1 MGAVAAKSL
10 ADLRRRRLQSVVLA
24 IVLFLGAGG
33 ATLALSILVETNEP
47 FDHAFAAA
55 DGAHLIVDY
64 GASATDA
71 QLAATARASGV
82 TASAGPWPVAGFALR
97 GKGGIFGGQL
107 ASGRPTPSDTID
119 RVTMLAGRW
128 WAAPG
133 EIVLDQDT
141 ATLLDVGL
149 GDSVPLLPDPAPD
162 KRFGH
167 TPPGGGGTAVLPA
180 PGAGAGPVT
189 PGTSVTATVVGIAAS
204 VSTPDVAG
212 WLSPSDIMT
221 LAGPDAS
228 LDRQMLYRVDP
239 AATAADLTAAMAHIT
254 AGLPADAVDSSTT
267 YLQTKADADS
277 TAQLY
282 VPILLAFSIFALL
295 AAAFT
300 IANVVGGIVLTSYR
314 DIGVMKAVGFTPGQ
328 VTAILLTQILVPVA
342 IGTALGVVAG
352 IVASQPLVARTAQS
366 FGLPGAVAVSPT
378 VIVAVMLVSI
388 GVCLLAAI
396 GPAIDAGRLSAI
408 GAISRGTAPSRRS
421 DGGRLRRLGLRLPIS
436 VPARLGVAAGVAHP
450 VRAAMTLGALVVGVA
465 AVTFAVGMN
474 LSLLRVEDQLDRTA
488 ASPVR
493 VELNDPSADQRTIA
507 ATIAAAPGTGR
518 SVGLAGTTADVR
530 GLGPVPF
537 VGYDGDASWI
547 GYDLIAGR
555 WFAGQGEVV
564 APTAVFTQTGLHLGD
579 SLELSSGGR
588 TVTVTLVG
596 EIFDTADR
604 ETDHLVLRGAFADL
618 TILDPGAGPTSWE
631 VQPTSGTNPLTYADA
646 LEQATDRAVSAH
658 ALDAEGIDEGFVL
671 FLSVITFMGIVLV
684 AISLGGVFDTV
695 LLETKQRTR
704 EMAVLKALGM
714 SPRQVIVMVVASVL
728 PVALVAG
735 LIGVPLGLVFQHAT
749 IGYMGQV
756 DAGTR
761 IPERTFDVFAPAVVV
776 GLALSGLAIAAA
788 GAYLPA
794 LRAARARIAPV
805 LQAE

>member
-1 MGAVAAKSL
+1 MGAVATKTI
-10 ADLRRRRLQSVVLA
+10 ADLRRRRLQSTVLA
-24 IVLFLGAGG
+24 IVLFLGAGA

-55 DGAHLIVDY
+55 NGAHLVVDY
-64 GASATDA
+64 EAGVTDA
-71 QLAATARASGV
+71 QLATTAAASGV

-97 GKGGIFGGQL
+97 GKEGVFGGLL
-107 ASGRPTPSDTID
+107 ASGRPTPTDSID

-128 WAAPG
+128 WTAPG

-149 GDSVPLLPDPAPD
+149 GASVPLLPDPNPD
-162 KRFGH
+162 KRFGR
-167 TPPGGGGTAVLPA
+167 TPPGGGGTPVLPA
-180 PGAGAGPVT
+180 PSPGARAAT
-189 PGTSVTATVVGIAAS
+189 PGKSVTATVVGIAAS

-212 WLSPSDIMT
+212 WLSPSDILT
-221 LAGPDAS
+221 LVGPDAPP
-228 LDRQMLYRVDP
+228 DRQMLYRVDP
-239 AATAADLTAAMAHIT
+239 AATAADLTAALGRIT
-254 AGLPADAVDSSTT
+254 NGVTTDDVFSSTT
-267 YLQTKADADS
+267 YLQTKADVES

-282 VPILLAFSIFALL
+282 VPVILAFSIFALL

-300 IANVVGGIVLTSYR
+300 IANIVGGIVLTSYR
-314 DIGVMKAVGFTPGQ
+314 DIGVMKAVGFTPAQ
-328 VTAILLTQILVPVA
+328 VTGILLTQILVPVA
-342 IGTALGVVAG
+342 IGTLLGVAAG
-352 IVASQPLVARTAQS
+352 VVASQPLVARTAQS
-366 FGLPGAVAVSPT
+366 FGLPGEVAASPSVIIAVTTVSIAVS
-378 VIVAVMLVSI
+378 
-388 GVCLLAAI
+388 LLAAL
-396 GPAIDAGRLSAI
+396 GPAIGAGRLSAV
-408 GAISRGTAPSRRS
+408 GAITRGTAPSRRR
-421 DGGRLRRLGLRLPIS
+421 DGGRLRRFGLRLPIG

-450 VRAAMTLGALVVGVA
+450 IRAAMTLGALVVGVA

-474 LSLLRVEDQLDRTA
+474 LSLLRVQGQLDRIA

-493 VELNDPSADQRTIA
+493 VELNDPSPDQRTITA
-507 ATIAAAPGTGR
+507 AIAAAPGTGR
-518 SVGLAGTTADVR
+518 SVGLAGTTANVR

-555 WFAGQGEVV
+555 WFAGPEEVV
-564 APTAVFTQTGLHLGD
+564 APTAVFTQTGLGLGD
-579 SLELSSGGR
+579 TLQLSSGGHE
-588 TVTVTLVG
+588 VTVKLVG

-604 ETDHLVLRGAFADL
+604 DTNHLVVRGAFADL
-618 TILDPGAGPTSWE
+618 TTLDPGARPTSWE
-631 VQPTSGTNPLTYADA
+631 ILPTSATTPLAYADA
-646 LEQATDRAVSAH
+646 LEQSTNGAVNAR
-658 ALDAEGIDEGFVL
+658 ALDPAAIDEGFLL
-671 FLSVITFMGIVLV
+671 FISVITFMGIVLV
-684 AISLGGVFDTV
+684 AISLGGVLDTV

-735 LIGVPLGLVFQHAT
+735 LIGVPLGLVFQRAAL
-749 IGYMGQV
+749 IYMGQV

-761 IPERTFDVFAPAVVV
+761 IPERTFDVFAPGVLL
-776 GLALSGLAIAAA
+776 GLALSGLAIAVI